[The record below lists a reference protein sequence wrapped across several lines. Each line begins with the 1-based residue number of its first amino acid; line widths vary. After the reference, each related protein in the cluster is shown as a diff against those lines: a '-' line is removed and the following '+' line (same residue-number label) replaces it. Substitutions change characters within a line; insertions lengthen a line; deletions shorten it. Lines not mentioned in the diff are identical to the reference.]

1 MSTTVLPRPLRR
13 VVEAKR
19 RIDAAEARTSEAR
32 TAFVEALRDAIAA
45 GYSQADLARA
55 CGVTRARINQLI
67 AG

>member
-1 MSTTVLPRPLRR
+1 